1 MAVREIR
8 AIHPKMGLIKLREKL
23 RNHPNLPGRD
33 SFYRLLRSHGM
44 LVRMPKNKR
53 RTTNSN
59 HLYRKYPNLLNG
71 RQITAPMQVW
81 VSDITYVEIQGKCQ
95 YLSLITDLYSK
106 KIVGAVL
113 AKTLASRHTLKALRD
128 AIRQEGKPS
137 MHHSDR
143 GIQYCC
149 HDYTQ
154 YLEKRKILIS
164 MTQSGDPLDNAV
176 AERINGILKNEYIYP
191 YLQRGVPWD
200 RVVESAIN
208 AYNLDRPHLTL
219 NLKTPDKVHG
229 MTTSKRNKKQVLTL
243 ISN

>member
-8 AIHPKMGLIKLREKL
+8 AVHPKMGLIKLREKL
-23 RNHPNLPGRD
+23 KSNPKLPGRD
-33 SFYRLLRSHGM
+33 RFYRLLRSHGM
-44 LVRMPKNKR
+44 LVRMPKNRR

-59 HLYRKYPNLLNG
+59 HLYRKYPNLLA
-71 RQITAPMQVW
+71 RKQVTAPMQVW

-113 AKTLASRHTLKALRD
+113 AKTLASRHTLKALHE
-128 AIRQEGKPS
+128 AIKREGKPM

-149 HDYTQ
+149 YDYTK
-154 YLEKRKILIS
+154 YLEKRKVLIS

-191 YLQRGVPWD
+191 YLQKGVPWNEVLD
-200 RVVESAIN
+200 LAIK

-219 NLKTPDKVHG
+219 KLKTPSKVHQ
-229 MTTSKRNKKQVLTL
+229 MTTPSRNKKQVLTL